1 MCVRNSAKNNKKEN
15 KQLFTYLWEGGQFL
29 FSCTYLPT
37 YLPWYV
43 RERVDH
49 HILLVEN
56 WPVQIGS
63 NLIRIFFPR
72 FVDSTMVIILSRGL
86 VRQTMNVGG
95 KLEPAQILINGAQD
109 AHWNRKYCWEEKFKQ
124 IKTICKMANFL
135 HNFCSLLLCLLSWS
149 LDLFRL
155 FDQCD
160 Q

>member
-1 MCVRNSAKNNKKEN
+1 MYETVPKTTKKRINNY
-15 KQLFTYLWEGGQFL
+15 LPTYGRGANFCFL
-29 FSCTYLPT
+29 VPTYLPT